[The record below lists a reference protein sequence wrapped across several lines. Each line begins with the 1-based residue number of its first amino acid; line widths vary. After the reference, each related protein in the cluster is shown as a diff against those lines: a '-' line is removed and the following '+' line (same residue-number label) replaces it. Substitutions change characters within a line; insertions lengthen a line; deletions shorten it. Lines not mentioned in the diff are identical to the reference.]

1 MALAVRTC
9 LPLLV
14 SFCGPWFPLSCQFDS
29 GGQRSRA
36 LNIHP
41 GPSPAVGSQSWG
53 PGEAVSLEGDGG
65 EAGDLIHFGGEGPEK
80 AAQTGRFQREEEKE
94 TFFDLTLL
102 FNYLEYFLE

>member
-65 EAGDLIHFGGEGPEK
+65 EAGDLIHFGGK
-80 AAQTGRFQREEEKE
+80 GRRKQPKLDGFRERKRKKP
-94 TFFDLTLL
+94 FLTLPY
-102 FNYLEYFLE
+102 YLIT